1 MLSNA
6 NMNQLV
12 VNGITINKKRDEKY
26 EDKFNKGKPF
36 LALFLF
42 ALPMILSVTL
52 QQFYNICD
60 SMIAGKFVSSKALAA
75 VSASYPITM
84 IYLAIGA
91 GFGVGV
97 NIVVSR
103 FIGENNLLHA
113 KQTIYTSILTIV
125 LTGLILTIVGYFLV
139 GKLIQLINVS
149 DDYYNDA
156 VVYLKYYT
164 LGIIFLF
171 LYNVVTSIFQAIGN
185 SRIPLYFLIFS
196 TLLNIGLD
204 IYFVTIF
211 NMGVEGLALATFI
224 AQMIASIV
232 SFLVLII
239 YVKKC
244 IGKEKKILNFSILKK
259 ILPIAL
265 PSIIQAS
272 TISIGQLLIQTL
284 INKQGSDVVAGY
296 GAAYK
301 ISYVVINIFVT
312 ISNALSTYVS
322 QNAGAKEYK
331 RINQGFIS
339 ATIMCI
345 ILTIVTTTLF
355 LTMPNVFLSIFE
367 KENEPLTVT
376 ETGCMFLTTIAPFI
390 FLMAAKIPCD
400 GVLKGCKDMRSFIIG
415 TMADLVIRVVFSYI
429 LVEPLGVKGI
439 FIAWPIGW
447 AIGAILSITFYFIG
461 RWKNLIGYERQTC
474 TD

>member
-1 MLSNA
+1 MK
-6 NMNQLV
+6 NMKTSL
-12 VNGITINKKRDEKY
+12 I
-26 EDKFNKGKPF
+26 KGKPF

-125 LTGLILTIVGYFLV
+125 LTGLVLTIVGYFLV

-259 ILPIAL
+259 YYQ
-265 PSIIQAS
+265 S
-272 TISIGQLLIQTL
+272 
-284 INKQGSDVVAGY
+284 
-296 GAAYK
+296 
-301 ISYVVINIFVT
+301 
-312 ISNALSTYVS
+312 
-322 QNAGAKEYK
+322 
-331 RINQGFIS
+331 
-339 ATIMCI
+339 
-345 ILTIVTTTLF
+345 LF
-355 LTMPNVFLSIFE
+355 LRLFKHQLS
-367 KENEPLTVT
+367 
-376 ETGCMFLTTIAPFI
+376 
-390 FLMAAKIPCD
+390 
-400 GVLKGCKDMRSFIIG
+400 
-415 TMADLVIRVVFSYI
+415 
-429 LVEPLGVKGI
+429 
-439 FIAWPIGW
+439 
-447 AIGAILSITFYFIG
+447 
-461 RWKNLIGYERQTC
+461 Q
-474 TD
+474 

>member
-1 MLSNA
+1 MK
-6 NMNQLV
+6 NMKTSL
-12 VNGITINKKRDEKY
+12 I
-26 EDKFNKGKPF
+26 KGKPF

-125 LTGLILTIVGYFLV
+125 LTGLVLTIVGYFLV

-259 ILPIAL
+259 VLPIAL

-376 ETGCMFLTTIAPFI
+376 ETGCMFLTTIAPSI

>member
-1 MLSNA
+1 MKTSL
-6 NMNQLV
+6 
-12 VNGITINKKRDEKY
+12 I
-26 EDKFNKGKPF
+26 KGKPF

-125 LTGLILTIVGYFLV
+125 LTGLVLTIVGYFLV

-204 IYFVTIF
+204 IYFVTAF
-211 NMGVEGLALATFI
+211 SMGVEGLALATFI

-259 ILPIAL
+259 VLPIAL

-284 INKQGSDVVAGY
+284 INKQGSGVVAGY

-345 ILTIVTTTLF
+345 ILTVVTTTLF

-376 ETGCMFLTTIAPFI
+376 EIGCMFLTTIAPFI
-390 FLMAAKIPCD
+390 VLMAAKIPCD

-415 TMADLVIRVVFSYI
+415 TMADLAIRVVFSYI
-429 LVEPLGVKGI
+429 LVGPLGVKGI

-461 RWKNLIGYERQTC
+461 RWKKLIGYEKQTC

>member
-1 MLSNA
+1 MKTSL
-6 NMNQLV
+6 
-12 VNGITINKKRDEKY
+12 I
-26 EDKFNKGKPF
+26 KGKPF
-36 LALFLF
+36 LALLLF

-125 LTGLILTIVGYFLV
+125 LTGLALTIVGYFLV

-204 IYFVTIF
+204 IYFVTAF

-232 SFLVLII
+232 SFLVLIV

-244 IGKEKKILNFSILKK
+244 IGKEKNILNFSILKK
-259 ILPIAL
+259 VLPIAL
-265 PSIIQAS
+265 PSIVQAS

-345 ILTIVTTTLF
+345 ALTVVTTTLF

-390 FLMAAKIPCD
+390 ILMAAKIPCD

-429 LVEPLGVKGI
+429 LVGPLGVKGI

-461 RWKNLIGYERQTC
+461 RWKNLIGYEKQTC

>member
-1 MLSNA
+1 MK
-6 NMNQLV
+6 NMKTSL
-12 VNGITINKKRDEKY
+12 I
-26 EDKFNKGKPF
+26 KGKPF

-125 LTGLILTIVGYFLV
+125 LTGLVLTIVGYFLV

-259 ILPIAL
+259 VLPIAL

-390 FLMAAKIPCD
+390 VLMAAKIPCD

>member
-1 MLSNA
+1 MK
-6 NMNQLV
+6 NMKTSL
-12 VNGITINKKRDEKY
+12 I
-26 EDKFNKGKPF
+26 KGKPF

-125 LTGLILTIVGYFLV
+125 LTGLVLTIVGYFLV

-259 ILPIAL
+259 VLPIAL

-345 ILTIVTTTLF
+345 ILTIATTTLF

-367 KENEPLTVT
+367 KENE
-376 ETGCMFLTTIAPFI
+376 PFI

>member
-1 MLSNA
+1 MK
-6 NMNQLV
+6 NMKTSL
-12 VNGITINKKRDEKY
+12 I
-26 EDKFNKGKPF
+26 KGKPF

-125 LTGLILTIVGYFLV
+125 LTGLVLTIVGYFLV

-259 ILPIAL
+259 VLPIAL

-301 ISYVVINIFVT
+301 ISYVVIINICFT
-312 ISNALSTYVS
+312 KCRC
-322 QNAGAKEYK
+322 Q
-331 RINQGFIS
+331 RI
-339 ATIMCI
+339 
-345 ILTIVTTTLF
+345 
-355 LTMPNVFLSIFE
+355 
-367 KENEPLTVT
+367 
-376 ETGCMFLTTIAPFI
+376 
-390 FLMAAKIPCD
+390 
-400 GVLKGCKDMRSFIIG
+400 
-415 TMADLVIRVVFSYI
+415 
-429 LVEPLGVKGI
+429 
-439 FIAWPIGW
+439 
-447 AIGAILSITFYFIG
+447 
-461 RWKNLIGYERQTC
+461 
-474 TD
+474 

>member
-1 MLSNA
+1 MK
-6 NMNQLV
+6 NMKTSL
-12 VNGITINKKRDEKY
+12 I
-26 EDKFNKGKPF
+26 KGKPF

-125 LTGLILTIVGYFLV
+125 LTGLVLTIVGYFLV

-204 IYFVTIF
+204 IYFVTVF

-239 YVKKC
+239 YVKKG

-259 ILPIAL
+259 VLPIAL

-355 LTMPNVFLSIFE
+355 LTMPNVFLR
-367 KENEPLTVT
+367 K
-376 ETGCMFLTTIAPFI
+376 
-390 FLMAAKIPCD
+390 
-400 GVLKGCKDMRSFIIG
+400 
-415 TMADLVIRVVFSYI
+415 
-429 LVEPLGVKGI
+429 
-439 FIAWPIGW
+439 
-447 AIGAILSITFYFIG
+447 
-461 RWKNLIGYERQTC
+461 
-474 TD
+474 